1 MSERKI
7 NQVPVYSSDADVQ
20 YSDSSLVYFQN
31 DVILLKENNNRYSFN
46 GIKEVDDF
54 INSINSYSFSSDKYI
69 IQPENNTQNEANLD
83 I

>member
-7 NQVPVYSSDADVQ
+7 NQVPVYSPDVQ

-31 DVILLKENNNRYSFN
+31 DIILLKENTNRYSFN

-54 INSINSYSFSSDKYI
+54 INSINSYVFSSDKYKYI
-69 IQPENNTQNEANLD
+69 IQPENKTQNETNLD